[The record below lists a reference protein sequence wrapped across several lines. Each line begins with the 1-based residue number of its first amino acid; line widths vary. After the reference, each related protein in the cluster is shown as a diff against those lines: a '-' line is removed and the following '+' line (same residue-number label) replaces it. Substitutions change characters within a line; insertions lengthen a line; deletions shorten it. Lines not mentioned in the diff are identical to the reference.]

1 MAKTKSIAK
10 NSNPELETNTEG
22 YALRKYTTWVRLN
35 VEGKRVWGDV
45 FPNGIVPVQ
54 SMATQHAKLE
64 GMKDAESVFT
74 VNWKEL
80 TTEQQQLI
88 LEKLSEQTGAT
99 KEAILKDILK
109 VGLPLRR
116 RYTASCGT
124 NRTELFT

>member
-1 MAKTKSIAK
+1 MTKYRTCA
-10 NSNPELETNTEG
+10 
-22 YALRKYTTWVRLN
+22 RLN

-45 FPNGIVPVQ
+45 FPNSVVPVQ
-54 SMATQHAKLE
+54 NISTQHVRVE
-64 GMKDAESVFT
+64 GRKDAESVFT

-80 TTEQQQLI
+80 ATEQQQDI

-116 RYTASCGT
+116 GHVISCGT
-124 NRTELFT
+124 SRMDFFT